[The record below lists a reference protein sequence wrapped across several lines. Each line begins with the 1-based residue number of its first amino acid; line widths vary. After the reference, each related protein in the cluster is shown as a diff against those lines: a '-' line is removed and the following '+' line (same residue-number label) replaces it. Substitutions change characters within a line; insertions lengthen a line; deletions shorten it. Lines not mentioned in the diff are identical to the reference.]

1 MDKINLLVKTLLIA
15 ALSVPIVAVTVISNS
30 NSIANAST
38 NTTETPSSLLLS
50 NSSLPS
56 ASLVNETVTSSNNN
70 SFVYASPTVQFKS
83 LLN

>member
-15 ALSVPIVAVTVISNS
+15 ALLVPIVAVTVISNS

-56 ASLVNETVTSSNNN
+56 ASLVNETLLPLIIIRL
-70 SFVYASPTVQFKS
+70 YMQVQLYNLRVF
-83 LLN
+83 